1 MERALAAKLGE
12 LFADIAWL
20 RPGRVEQTSA
30 SSDAGFDLLATLP
43 LAEGKAALCVVC
55 KDELRASAFESL
67 AARKLSPGKRVRYI
81 VPVLA
86 MPFVPD
92 RVAELCVKRGWG
104 WYDLAGNCYID
115 VPGAIHVERSG
126 HAPVFSPPRPLANL
140 GTSEA
145 GRVIRALLATENVS
159 RRWTQRSMETHFG
172 EPPVRSGN
180 TAAPI
185 PEPSL
190 GLVNKVV
197 RYLRDEAFI
206 DASPGGG
213 FRLRDPVK
221 LLLAWRDTYR
231 FDRHERRRYF
241 TLLQGRKLQD
251 AFYRLGLY
259 AGGFAAYASFSAA
272 GFQAPHVRQPKTWLY
287 VGAEHVTRLEELVGA
302 RQAESGENLV
312 VSIPDDAGVFYLA
325 DGGSMGE
332 PRLACTNPVQT
343 YVDLWYS
350 GGRGQEAAEAL
361 LEQRLKP
368 AWAVHDLA
376 GDGSL

>member
-1 MERALAAKLGE
+1 
-12 LFADIAWL
+12 
-20 RPGRVEQTSA
+20 
-30 SSDAGFDLLATLP
+30 
-43 LAEGKAALCVVC
+43 
-55 KDELRASAFESL
+55 
-67 AARKLSPGKRVRYI
+67 
-81 VPVLA
+81 
-86 MPFVPD
+86 
-92 RVAELCVKRGWG
+92 
-104 WYDLAGNCYID
+104 
-115 VPGAIHVERSG
+115 
-126 HAPVFSPPRPLANL
+126 
-140 GTSEA
+140 
-145 GRVIRALLATENVS
+145 
-159 RRWTQRSMETHFG
+159 
-172 EPPVRSGN
+172 
-180 TAAPI
+180 
-185 PEPSL
+185 
-190 GLVNKVV
+190 VNKVV

-231 FDRHERRRYF
+231 FDRHERGRYF

-312 VSIPDDAGVFYLA
+312 VSIPDDAGVLYLA
-325 DGGSMGE
+325 DGGSLGE